1 MVPHETQLQPS
12 DYFAFGNMAGIGHR
26 FFQGWGGV
34 WWRRAEK
41 CPNVIYGAHGIV
53 YHLMYNKTTTT
64 ATAEQQR

>member
-1 MVPHETQLQPS
+1 MTSIVLFLQS
-12 DYFAFGNMAGIGHR
+12 QRILLDAAGHL
-26 FFQGWGGV
+26 
-34 WWRRAEK
+34 K